1 MQRYLHKILSAS
13 GVDEAVLNTLGKD
26 GWCLTTS
33 AGDRLFLVKIVDVP
47 PHKACGDQHCANCG
61 NFPEKSQ
68 YAVAKCQRWGVSV
81 QGSGGSGC
89 DTYMEKQA
97 VVVAD
102 TGTPTIGPKDDP
114 SAWHWQPRTED
125 GEKRV
130 EAITTQDTGVVAP
143 SHKHRVLVIRSKDG
157 KVVRGKTDMVNG
169 HYHGIMTMGMT
180 EEADGHTHTFDVSDK
195 AR

>member
-13 GVDEAVLNTLGKD
+13 GVDEEALNALGKD

-33 AGDRLFLVKIVDVP
+33 AGDRLFLVKMVDVA
-47 PHKACGDQHCANCG
+47 PHKSCGDQHCANCG

-97 VVVAD
+97 VVVVD
-102 TGTPTIGPKDDP
+102 TGTPPIGPRDDP
-114 SAWHWQPRTED
+114 SAWHWQPRTEE

-130 EAITTQDTGVVAP
+130 EAISTQDTGIISP
-143 SHKHRVLVIRSKDG
+143 SHKHRVLVIMSSTG
-157 KVVRGKTDMVNG
+157 GVVRGKTDMVNG
-169 HYHGIMTMGMT
+169 HYHGITHMGMT
-180 EEADGHTHTFDVSDK
+180 EEADGHTHTFVAP
-195 AR
+195 ARKE

>member
-13 GVDEAVLNTLGKD
+13 GVDEAALNTLGKD

-33 AGDRLFLVKIVDVP
+33 AGDRLFLVKIVDVQ
-47 PHKACGDQHCANCG
+47 PHKACDGQHCANCG

-97 VVVAD
+97 VVVAE
-102 TGTPTIGPKDDP
+102 TGMPPIGPKDDP

>member
-13 GVDEAVLNTLGKD
+13 GVDEEALNALGKD

-33 AGDRLFLVKIVDVP
+33 AGDRLFLVKIVNP
-47 PHKACGDQHCANCG
+47 SPHEECGNQHCADCG
-61 NFPEKSQ
+61 NFPEKSR

-89 DTYMEKQA
+89 DTFTEKQA
-97 VVVAD
+97 VVVVD
-102 TGTPTIGPKDDP
+102 TGTPPIGPRDDP

-130 EAITTQDTGVVAP
+130 EAISTQDTGIISP
-143 SHKHRVLVIRSKDG
+143 SHKHRVLVIMSSTG
-157 KVVRGKTDMVNG
+157 GVVRGKTDMVNG
-169 HYHGIMTMGMT
+169 HYHGITHMGMT
-180 EEADGHTHTFDVSDK
+180 EEADGHTHTFVAP
-195 AR
+195 ARKE